1 MKKNILKVVALAL
14 IAVMTCAILVA
25 CAPASDPDKAIEALE
40 KNDYKAGKDDELIP
54 AALELLGIQ
63 DGVDCVVLGAKGK
76 TDLSLLDP
84 DLVII
89 YFEDSSAAND
99 AWDKIK
105 DEKDWSEYK
114 KSGKMIYWADN
125 DDILKAAR

>member
-25 CAPASDPDKAIEALE
+25 CAPASDPDKAIKALE
-40 KNDYKAGKDDELIP
+40 ENGYKAGKDDTVIP
-54 AALELLGIQ
+54 AALEILGIE
-63 DGVDCVVLGAKGK
+63 DGVECVVIGADGK
-76 TDLSLLDP
+76 TDLALLDP

-89 YFEDSSAAND
+89 YFKDSSAASD

-105 DEKDWSEYK
+105 DDNDWSEYK
-114 KSGKMIYWADN
+114 KSGKMIYWGEDE
-125 DDILKAAR
+125 ILKAAR